1 MSEKYLT
8 VAEAAEKLSV
18 SPRTIQRY
26 CKQGRLNYKWVH
38 GKRHRELRI
47 IPPIPVADL
56 PGVKIK
62 KEAVDFVTADEHRAA
77 IEELK
82 ESLREKDRAIEEI
95 RREVERLKSTAA
107 GSPSVVPE
115 DREILQRAREIIH
128 DFRKV
133 RPVEKKLI
141 LKMAKEIEAHAAFLR
156 SLGMDRETPEHPS
169 SE

>member
-1 MSEKYLT
+1 MSEEYLT

-62 KEAVDFVTADEHRAA
+62 KEAIDFVTADEYRAA

-82 ESLREKDRAIEEI
+82 ESLLEKDRVIEEI
-95 RREVERLKSTAA
+95 RREVERLKSIGAGGSTAT
-107 GSPSVVPE
+107 PD
-115 DREILQRAREIIH
+115 DREILERAREIVH

-141 LKMAKEIEAHAAFLR
+141 LKMAKEIEAHAEFLR
-156 SLGMDRETPEHPS
+156 SLGMDRQASSS